1 MSSGGAAI
9 FTIHAG
15 ADAVCWLFSKNWI
28 NNASMSAVGTDCWM
42 LSSSSLLLLGILWKA
57 DGEDCVEWDDADDA
71 VSVVQNDFIIGAG
84 EVMSIVMD

>member
-1 MSSGGAAI
+1 M

-15 ADAVCWLFSKNWI
+15 TDAVCWLFVKNWI
-28 NNASMSAVGTDCWM
+28 INASKSGVGTDCWM
-42 LSSSSLLLLGILWKA
+42 LSSSSLLLLLLGILWKA
-57 DGEDCVEWDDADDA
+57 DGEDCVDWDDADDA